1 MYSYCLC
8 TQPAT
13 ATLTQ
18 GAVVSTPSCFC
29 CLDDAAA
36 ECVYAVDITPPV
48 DCVSTA
54 EKATTA
60 TAVDPSTTAGLV
72 DVSPRPYFNFWV
84 LSQCGFW
91 PGLLTSASLPPLNIL
106 SARNRQRTVFYI
118 LRQQIFVFF
127 IFLCVLL
134 CTLERF
140 HHKLEIRSVERG
152 ICPIATSTI
161 NKRTI
166 PIIMAGCM
174 AHEREGYIF
183 TSGLKSDVTLVFL
196 DPDFL

>member
-1 MYSYCLC
+1 MHSYCLC

-72 DVSPRPYFNFWV
+72 DVSPRPNFNFWV
-84 LSQCGFW
+84 LSQCGFG
-91 PGLLTSASLPPLNIL
+91 PGLLTSASLPLNIL
-106 SARNRQRTVFYI
+106 NSR
-118 LRQQIFVFF
+118 RQQT
-127 IFLCVLL
+127 VLL
-134 CTLERF
+134 RRLVNSISD
-140 HHKLEIRSVERG
+140 HLYLPKWQKH
-152 ICPIATSTI
+152 
-161 NKRTI
+161 
-166 PIIMAGCM
+166 
-174 AHEREGYIF
+174 
-183 TSGLKSDVTLVFL
+183 LKQEKNTVITKVTLTISNGGHIKHTLSTSKPYRHQQHLPKISQNVSIAVRMAIRYGRNTCTVR
-196 DPDFL
+196 